1 MGHKVQIKKRSLSV
15 VELTNAEREILGET
29 RHIVQSTKNSSH
41 AVARLRKIGYRVE
54 AVGEKGHYRVSHRI
68 TGNIKFSL
76 GSSPSDRRFALNF
89 IREIKHAILA
99 RHVA

>member
-1 MGHKVQIKKRSLSV
+1 MTKIKIMKRSLSAA
-15 VELTNAEREILGET
+15 ELTNDEREILGKT
-29 RHIVQSTKNSSH
+29 RHIVQSATNSSH

-68 TGNIKFSL
+68 TGNIKFSF